1 MLDALE
7 EEFRNGDSFLSYC
20 LGCGEEGPSLE
31 PDAANVKCESC
42 GKALVTGLEN
52 VIMLLA
58 MTHPSKLE
66 ELMREEAV
74 NDA

>member
-1 MLDALE
+1 MPHK
-7 EEFRNGDSFLSYC
+7 RNPELC
-20 LGCGEEGPSLE
+20 ERVCGLARTLRGY
-31 PDAANVKCESC
+31 A
-42 GKALVTGLEN
+42 VTGLEN